1 MLEGKKLSTF
11 RVVDLRQELEKRGLE
26 KTGVKAV
33 LIERLQKVLNAV
45 YVGNKN
51 GRKRVSQA
59 TLRAFALLTLDIL
72 YIQALEEEDPL
83 AQDEEELDEE
93 EENQNGS
100 ATEEEDANDL
110 NDEDAEEEEEDVE
123 PLDEEELP
131 ADEENEPVLS
141 DSAQDETCNY

>member
-1 MLEGKKLSTF
+1 MQFTSNI
-11 RVVDLRQELEKRGLE
+11 
-26 KTGVKAV
+26 KTGENACRRRRFELLPYLILDV
-33 LIERLQKVLNAV
+33 L
-45 YVGNKN
+45 YV
-51 GRKRVSQA
+51 
-59 TLRAFALLTLDIL
+59 
-72 YIQALEEEDPL
+72 QALEEEDPL

-110 NDEDAEEEEEDVE
+110 NDEDAEEEEEDIE

-131 ADEENEPVLS
+131 ADEENEPILS